1 MKKNGLRQLILELSY
16 HPKER
21 VELFLAYEEKQQVT
35 LLKKLSRHVLKDLAN
50 RLPSETLIVLLE
62 KMDPDQ
68 ATDVVRLL
76 SKKRSTEIVDGLN
89 ERLKQDITMLLSFK
103 PDTAADLMSLNYIT
117 VEENQKISD
126 LSDKVLTHEKR
137 TGKLPVVLVI
147 SEEQKL
153 LGFIPG
159 FKLAIAKMNESVSLH
174 VSKISTINF
183 DTSEEDVLDFFSQHP
198 HSKVVVLGSSNNI
211 LGIIYSDDIIKLM
224 RDEESSALYD
234 FAGVNEE
241 ESVYDSSK
249 RKIKFRHKWLLINL
263 GTSFLAAFTVSL
275 FHDVI
280 QKQVL
285 LAIYMPIVAG
295 MGGNAG
301 TQTLAVMVRGLADHD
316 LGWKDI
322 WRTLRNEV
330 RAAFANGMMN
340 GIIVFLILT
349 IFNRNPLVG
358 LVLGIAMVVNLMVS
372 ATFGTLVPVILKKAG
387 KDPASSATVFITTA
401 TDVLGFMVFLGL
413 ATILLR

>member
-21 VELFLAYEEKQQVT
+21 VELFLSYEEKQQVT
-35 LLKKLSRHVLKDLAN
+35 LLKKLSKHVLKDLAN
-50 RLPSETLIVLLE
+50 RLPTETLIVLLE

-76 SKKRSTEIVDGLN
+76 NKKQSTEIINGLN

-117 VEENQKISD
+117 VEENEKIAD

-137 TGKLPVVLVI
+137 TGKLPVILVI

-159 FKLAIAKMNESVSLH
+159 FKLAIAKMSELVSLH
-174 VSKISTINF
+174 ISKISTINF

-249 RKIKFRHKWLLINL
+249 RKIKFRYKWLLINL
-263 GTSFLAAFTVSL
+263 GTAFLASFTVSL

-280 QKQVL
+280 EKQVL
-285 LAIYMPIVAG
+285 LAVYMPIVAG

-322 WRTLRNEV
+322 ARTLKNEV
-330 RAAFANGMMN
+330 KAAFSN
-340 GIIVFLILT
+340 GILNGIVVFLILT

-372 ATFGTLVPVILKKAG
+372 ATFGTLVPVILKRAG

-401 TDVLGFMVFLGL
+401 TDVLGFMVFLSL